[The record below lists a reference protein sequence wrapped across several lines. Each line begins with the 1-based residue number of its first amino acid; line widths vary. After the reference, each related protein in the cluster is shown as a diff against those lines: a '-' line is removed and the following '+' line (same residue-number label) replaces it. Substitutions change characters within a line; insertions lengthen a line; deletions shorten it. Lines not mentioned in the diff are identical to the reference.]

1 MNFFKFN
8 RAGAL
13 LRFRVMANIAGV
25 LSLLL
30 WLVYLPIKLT
40 ATNDNVPTAIRL
52 IAVVHGFMY
61 MIYVL
66 TAFNYSLSV
75 RKPFFSMLGYLAAGT
90 LPIAS
95 FVADR
100 RARAEYAALTG
111 GSQLPQ

>member
-1 MNFFKFN
+1 MNLLKFN

-13 LRFRVMANIAGV
+13 ARFRLMANIAGV
-25 LSLLL
+25 MSLLL

-40 ATNDNVPTAIRL
+40 ATNDNVPGAIRA

-75 RKPFFSMLGYLAAGT
+75 RKPFFSMIAYLAAGT
-90 LPIAS
+90 LPVAS

-111 GSQLPQ
+111 GQNLPE